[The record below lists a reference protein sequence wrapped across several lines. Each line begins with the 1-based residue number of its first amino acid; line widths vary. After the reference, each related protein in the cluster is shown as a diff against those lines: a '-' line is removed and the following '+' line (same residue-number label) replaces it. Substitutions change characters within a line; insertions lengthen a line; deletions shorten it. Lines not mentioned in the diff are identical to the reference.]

1 MKIFKLTL
9 YLLAA
14 LGCAAC
20 SPFHEIMQE
29 EHTSRL
35 GNRCCS
41 MAECPNGFKMP
52 SLVSGRIGD
61 LNVSPSWVTGMLVIC
76 AMKVVA
82 DIPYDGKL
90 TKEDSKGKWWGGYD
104 PREVYVQNHLWS
116 VGMGNGAS
124 ISTGEYY
131 QNSFDCTADM
141 INKYDL
147 DLL

>member
-1 MKIFKLTL
+1 
-9 YLLAA
+9 
-14 LGCAAC
+14 
-20 SPFHEIMQE
+20 
-29 EHTSRL
+29 
-35 GNRCCS
+35 
-41 MAECPNGFKMP
+41 MP

-90 TKEDSKGKWWGGYD
+90 TRKIARENGGEDMTARIVCS
-104 PREVYVQNHLWS
+104 ESSMVS
-116 VGMGNGAS
+116 GMGNGAS